1 MLTIIKI
8 IQFHF
13 ILDVNSLK
21 SRTTKD
27 YDMVLI
33 NDQKNDA
40 PSLALAYVRV
50 AIGAKTQVAMDSADV
65 VLTHC
70 GEV

>member
-1 MLTIIKI
+1 MLTIIKL

-33 NDQKNDA
+33 DDDA
-40 PSLALAYVRV
+40 PSLALVYVRV
-50 AIGAKTQVAMDSADV
+50 VIGAKTQVAMDSADV
-65 VLTHC
+65 VLTYC